1 MSSEDI
7 LTLPPPPADERLHY
21 GSDSNQFADLRRPA
35 GKGPHPVVLFVHGGF
50 WRAKYDLTHAG
61 HVCAALTAKGVATWN
76 LEYRRVGNTGGGW
89 PGTFEDIN
97 NAFRF
102 VSQMAKRYELD
113 LRRLIVM
120 GHSAGGQLALALAA
134 HQPSLRRAVS
144 LAGVVDLQRAWELHL
159 SHDAV
164 AEFLGGPPQ
173 QVPEHYREA
182 SPSDL
187 DLKNVTQLLVHGAE
201 DDIVPIALSRD
212 YYRAKKKRG
221 ENVDLL
227 EFPHAG
233 HFEPIDPRSAIWP
246 ALRDRILKLL
256 GD

>member
-7 LTLPPPPADERLHY
+7 LTLPAPPADERLQY
-21 GSDSNQFADLRRPA
+21 GSDSNQIADLRRPT

-50 WRAKYDLTHAG
+50 WRARYDLTHAG

-76 LEYRRVGNTGGGW
+76 LEYRRVGNTGGCW

-113 LRRLIVM
+113 LRRLVVM

-144 LAGVVDLQRAWELHL
+144 LGGVLDLHRTWELHL

-164 AEFLGGPPQ
+164 AEFLGGSPQ
-173 QVPEHYREA
+173 QVPEHYHEA
-182 SPSDL
+182 SPIDI
-187 DLKNVTQLLVHGAE
+187 DMKNVTQLIVHGIE
-201 DDIVPIALSRD
+201 DDVVPVSLSRA
-212 YYRAKKKRG
+212 YCEAKKKRG

-227 EFPHAG
+227 EFSQAG
-233 HFEPIDPRSAIWP
+233 HFELIDPRSAIWP
-246 ALRDRILKLL
+246 TLRDRILKLL
-256 GD
+256 S

>member
-1 MSSEDI
+1 MTSEDL

-21 GSDSNQFADLRRPA
+21 GSDPNQFADLRRPG
-35 GKGPHPVVLFVHGGF
+35 GKGRHPVLVFVHGGF
-50 WRAKYDLTHAG
+50 WRVRYDLAHAG
-61 HVCAALTAKGVATWN
+61 HICAALTAKGVATWN
-76 LEYRRVGNTGGGW
+76 VEYRRVGNPGGGW

-102 VSQMAKRYELD
+102 VSQMARRYELD
-113 LRRLIVM
+113 PSRLIVV

-134 HQPSLRRAVS
+134 HQPPLRRAVS
-144 LAGVVDLQRAWELHL
+144 LAGVVDLRRAWELHL

-182 SPSDL
+182 SPL
-187 DLKNVTQLLVHGAE
+187 DMDIKNATQLLVHGTQ
-201 DDIVPIALSRD
+201 DDVVPISLSRAYCD
-212 YYRAKKKRG
+212 LKKKRG
-221 ENVDLL
+221 EKVDLL

-233 HFEPIDPRSAIWP
+233 HFELIDPRSAIWP
-246 ALRDRILKLL
+246 VLQDRILKLL
-256 GD
+256 M

>member
-1 MSSEDI
+1 VNSDDI

-21 GSDSNQFADLRRPA
+21 GSDPNQFADLRRPV
-35 GKGPHPVVLFVHGGF
+35 GKGPHPALVFVHGGF

-61 HVCAALTAKGVATWN
+61 HVCAALSAKGVGTWN
-76 LEYRRVGNTGGGW
+76 VEYRRVGNSGGGW

-102 VSQMAKRYELD
+102 VSQSAKRYELD
-113 LRRLIVM
+113 LSRLTVM

-144 LAGVVDLQRAWELHL
+144 LAGVVDLRRAWELHL

-164 AEFLGGPPQ
+164 AEFLGGSPQ

-182 SPSDL
+182 SPVDL
-187 DLKNVTQLLVHGAE
+187 DIKSATQLLVHGTE
-201 DDIVPIALSRD
+201 DDVVPVSLSRD
-212 YYRAKKKRG
+212 YCDAKKKRG
-221 ENVDLL
+221 ESVDLL

-233 HFEPIDPRSAIWP
+233 HFELIDPRSAVWS
-246 ALRDRILKLL
+246 ALQDRLLKFLT
-256 GD
+256 